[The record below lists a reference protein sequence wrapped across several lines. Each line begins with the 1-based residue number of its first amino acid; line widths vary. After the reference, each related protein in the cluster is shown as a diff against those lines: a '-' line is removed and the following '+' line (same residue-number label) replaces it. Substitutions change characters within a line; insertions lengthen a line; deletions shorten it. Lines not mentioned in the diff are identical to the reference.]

1 MTLREHLSPDQR
13 PRERLLQHGANSL
26 TNAELLALILGT
38 GTRGLNALKLAEQ
51 LLVRFG
57 GLRPLLSADSENLR
71 TVVGLGNA
79 RICQLNAIQTLARR
93 AMEEELKRECSLQH
107 PTQVKAYC
115 ANLLGHA
122 SIERCVALFLD
133 NQHRLISTKE
143 ISQGTLTEATIYPRE
158 LVKAGLAQHAAAV
171 ILAHNHP
178 SGVAKPSRAD
188 ILLTQRLRQSL
199 AVVDIELLD
208 HLVVAGHQVISIAEL
223 GHM

>member
-38 GTRGLNALKLAEQ
+38 GTRGLNALELAQQ
-51 LLVRFG
+51 LLVQFG

-93 AMEEELKRECSLQH
+93 AMEEELKRECSLRH
-107 PTQVKAYC
+107 LTQVKAYC

-158 LVKAGLAQHAAAV
+158 LVKAGLAHHAAAV

-178 SGVAKPSRAD
+178 SGVAKPSGAD